1 MSLFFLWLQRRAESW
16 KLTPDP
22 RPTDPWQEPLAAD
35 MVLDPRLLHRD
46 PESSTAP
53 LLLVSDGCR
62 EPGDS
67 SRSQHS
73 SDIRKGKEG
82 GEKEARWF
90 SFDGCGWRTHPFH

>member
-1 MSLFFLWLQRRAESW
+1 
-16 KLTPDP
+16 
-22 RPTDPWQEPLAAD
+22 

-67 SRSQHS
+67 SKSQHS
-73 SDIRKGKEG
+73 SDLRKGKKEVKKKPGDSPLTDVDG
-82 GEKEARWF
+82 GLTHFIKAGEA
-90 SFDGCGWRTHPFH
+90 SGHGCMFGGLAQIWSTG